1 MLLQRV
7 GFLPA
12 AGRVYFCSTLRFASM
27 EQRIGYLLVFVL
39 TNALIAQTI
48 ISIPDT
54 TAYRG
59 SVLTLPVRIDR
70 AVLQDDTVTIT
81 IEYSQASLRIEQ
93 IAARFPGELRIL
105 RSAVNTAP
113 SAERGTATVEAIAVK
128 MLPYLE
134 LDILCSVLWSGSSP
148 ASVTV
153 SALEINH
160 SAQLL
165 STNGSLITL
174 LPAQAL
180 TVEGRASLGPLR
192 PQPLYEPRLEV
203 AYWLGEDGQQP
214 SFVLFDPLG
223 REYGRWNAPPQS
235 AGPHTIALELERMA
249 TAAGVYYLRM
259 QVGPHILI
267 APCVIGK

>member
-1 MLLQRV
+1 MKH
-7 GFLPA
+7 
-12 AGRVYFCSTLRFASM
+12 
-27 EQRIGYLLVFVL
+27 RIGYLLVLVL
-39 TNALIAQTI
+39 TNALVAQTI
-48 ISIPDT
+48 VSIPDT

-59 SVLTLPVRIDR
+59 AVLTLPVRIDR
-70 AVLQDDTVTIT
+70 AVLQDDTITVTF
-81 IEYSQASLRIEQ
+81 EYSQASLRIEQ

-105 RSAVNTAP
+105 RSAINTAP

-128 MLPYLE
+128 VLPYLQ

-165 STNGSLITL
+165 SPEGGQITL

-180 TVEGRASLGPLR
+180 TVEGSASLGPLR
-192 PQPLYEPRLEV
+192 PQPLYEPRLEIT
-203 AYWLGEDGQQP
+203 YWLGDDGQP

-223 REYGRWNAPPQS
+223 REYGRWSAPPQS
-235 AGPHTIALELERMA
+235 AGPHTLALELERMA

>member
-1 MLLQRV
+1 MKH
-7 GFLPA
+7 
-12 AGRVYFCSTLRFASM
+12 
-27 EQRIGYLLVFVL
+27 RIGYLLVLVL
-39 TNALIAQTI
+39 TNALVAQTI
-48 ISIPDT
+48 VSIPDT

-70 AVLQDDTVTIT
+70 AVLQDDTITVTF
-81 IEYSQASLRIEQ
+81 EYSQASLRIEQ

-105 RSAVNTAP
+105 RSAINTAP

-128 MLPYLE
+128 VLPYLE

-160 SAQLL
+160 SPQLL
-165 STNGSLITL
+165 SPEGGQITL
-174 LPAQAL
+174 LPGEAL
-180 TVEGRASLGPLR
+180 TVEGSPSLGPLR

-203 AYWLGEDGQQP
+203 TYWLGDDGQP

-223 REYGRWNAPPQS
+223 REYGQWSVPPQS

>member
-1 MLLQRV
+1 MKH
-7 GFLPA
+7 
-12 AGRVYFCSTLRFASM
+12 
-27 EQRIGYLLVFVL
+27 RIGYLLVLVL
-39 TNALIAQTI
+39 TNALVAQTI
-48 ISIPDT
+48 VSIPDT

-59 SVLTLPVRIDR
+59 AVLTLPVRIDR
-70 AVLQDDTVTIT
+70 AVLQDDTITVTF
-81 IEYSQASLRIEQ
+81 EYSQASLRIEQ

-105 RSAVNTAP
+105 RSAINTAP

-128 MLPYLE
+128 VLPYLE

-148 ASVTV
+148 ALVTV

-165 STNGSLITL
+165 SPEGGQITL

-180 TVEGRASLGPLR
+180 TVEGSASLGPLR
-192 PQPLYEPRLEV
+192 PQPLYEPRLEIT
-203 AYWLGEDGQQP
+203 YWLGDDGQP

-223 REYGRWNAPPQS
+223 REYGRWSAPPQS
-235 AGPHTIALELERMA
+235 AGPHTLALELERMA

-267 APCVIGK
+267 ALCVIGK

>member
-1 MLLQRV
+1 MKH
-7 GFLPA
+7 
-12 AGRVYFCSTLRFASM
+12 
-27 EQRIGYLLVFVL
+27 RIGYLLVLVL
-39 TNALIAQTI
+39 TNALVAQTI
-48 ISIPDT
+48 VSIPDT

-70 AVLQDDTVTIT
+70 AVLLDDTISVTF
-81 IEYSQASLRIEQ
+81 EYSQASLRIEQ
-93 IAARFPGELRIL
+93 IAARFPSELRIL
-105 RSAVNTAP
+105 RSAINPAP

-128 MLPYLE
+128 VLPYLE

-165 STNGSLITL
+165 SPEGGQITL

-203 AYWLGEDGQQP
+203 TYWLGDDGQP

-223 REYGRWNAPPQS
+223 REYGRWSAPPQS
-235 AGPHTIALELERMA
+235 AGPHTIVLELERMA

-259 QVGPHILI
+259 QVGPHLRI

>member
-1 MLLQRV
+1 MKHH
-7 GFLPA
+7 
-12 AGRVYFCSTLRFASM
+12 
-27 EQRIGYLLVFVL
+27 IGYLLCVVL
-39 TNALIAQTI
+39 TNALIAQAIVT
-48 ISIPDT
+48 IPDT

-59 SVLTLPVRIDR
+59 MVLTLPVRIVR
-70 AVLQDDTVTIT
+70 AVLLDDTVTVT
-81 IEYSQASLRIEQ
+81 IEYSHASLRIEQ

-128 MLPYLE
+128 VLPYLE

-192 PQPLYEPRLEV
+192 PQPLYSARLEIT
-203 AYWLGEDGQQP
+203 YWLEEDGQP
-214 SFVLFDPLG
+214 SFVLFDLLG
-223 REYGRWNAPPQS
+223 REYGRWSAPTQS
-235 AGPHTIALELERMA
+235 AGPHSLALELERMA

>member
-1 MLLQRV
+1 MKH
-7 GFLPA
+7 
-12 AGRVYFCSTLRFASM
+12 
-27 EQRIGYLLVFVL
+27 RIGYLLVLVL
-39 TNALIAQTI
+39 TNALVAQTI
-48 ISIPDT
+48 VSIPDT

-59 SVLTLPVRIDR
+59 AVLTLPVRIDR
-70 AVLQDDTVTIT
+70 AVLQDDTITVTF
-81 IEYSQASLRIEQ
+81 EYSQASLRIEQ

-105 RSAVNTAP
+105 RSAINTAP

-128 MLPYLE
+128 VLPYLE

-165 STNGSLITL
+165 SPEGGQITL

-180 TVEGRASLGPLR
+180 TVEGSASLGPLR
-192 PQPLYEPRLEV
+192 PQPLYEPRLEIT
-203 AYWLGEDGQQP
+203 YWLGDDGQP

-223 REYGRWNAPPQS
+223 REYGRWSAPPQS
-235 AGPHTIALELERMA
+235 AGPHTLALELERMA

>member
-1 MLLQRV
+1 MKH
-7 GFLPA
+7 
-12 AGRVYFCSTLRFASM
+12 
-27 EQRIGYLLVFVL
+27 RIGYLLVLVL
-39 TNALIAQTI
+39 TNALVAQI
-48 ISIPDT
+48 IVSIPDT

-59 SVLTLPVRIDR
+59 AVLTLPVRIDR
-70 AVLQDDTVTIT
+70 AVLQDDTITVTF
-81 IEYSQASLRIEQ
+81 EYSQASLRIEQ

-105 RSAVNTAP
+105 RSAINTAP

-128 MLPYLE
+128 VLPYLE

-165 STNGSLITL
+165 SPEGGQITL

-180 TVEGRASLGPLR
+180 TVEGSASLGPLR
-192 PQPLYEPRLEV
+192 PQPLYQPRREHTAV
-203 AYWLGEDGQQP
+203 RVDDGQP

-223 REYGRWNAPPQS
+223 REYGRWSAPPQS
-235 AGPHTIALELERMA
+235 AGPHTLALELERMA

>member
-1 MLLQRV
+1 MKHH
-7 GFLPA
+7 
-12 AGRVYFCSTLRFASM
+12 
-27 EQRIGYLLVFVL
+27 IGYLLCVVL
-39 TNALIAQTI
+39 TNALIAQAIVT
-48 ISIPDT
+48 IPDT

-59 SVLTLPVRIDR
+59 MVLTVPLHISHPV
-70 AVLQDDTVTIT
+70 VPGDTVTVT
-81 IEYSQASLRIEQ
+81 IEYSHASLRIEQ

-128 MLPYLE
+128 VLPYLE

-203 AYWLGEDGQQP
+203 TYWLGEDGQQP
-214 SFVLFDPLG
+214 SFVLFDLLG
-223 REYGRWNAPPQS
+223 REYGRWSVPPQS
-235 AGPHTIALELERMA
+235 AGPHTIVLELERMA